1 MPYVIHMQKKYFFG
15 FTWKKMFAQENGR
28 GGGAGAPPAPPAF
41 FLRPWT
47 FILYLTAVFSF
58 LSKSYCIVGTLVIPF
73 RFYSVL

>member
-1 MPYVIHMQKKYFFG
+1 MLFTCKKNIFSVLRG
-15 FTWKKMFAQENGR
+15 KKCLLKKMVGE
-28 GGGAGAPPAPPAF
+28 GGAGAPPAPPAF

-73 RFYSVL
+73 RFYSVS